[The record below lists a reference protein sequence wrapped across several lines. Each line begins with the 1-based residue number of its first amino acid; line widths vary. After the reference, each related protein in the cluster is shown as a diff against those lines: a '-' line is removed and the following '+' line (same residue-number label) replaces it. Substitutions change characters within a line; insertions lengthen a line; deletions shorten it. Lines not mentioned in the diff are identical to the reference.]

1 MQRVE
6 PSPSRRSAS
15 VDALFDS
22 YAQIHNG
29 DEPHDG
35 FLQARLR
42 FGSSDCG
49 SQVARIIRTHRLLL
63 ARSRIWTAY
72 VVRDAYVLATIAR
85 WCDIFRQ
92 FHANKSHRRLQR
104 DVQRDAAI

>member
-29 DEPHDG
+29 DEPHYG

-49 SQVARIIRTHRLLL
+49 SQVARIIRTPRLLL
-63 ARSRIWTAY
+63 ARRRTWTAY
-72 VVRDAYVLATIAR
+72 VVRGAYALATIAR
-85 WCDIFRQ
+85 SCDRFGRV
-92 FHANKSHRRLQR
+92 HAHEYHR
-104 DVQRDAAI
+104 